1 MADASLLD
9 AGALEDDR
17 SLISANPN
25 SVDAAFE
32 SDPHLAFPDSIADD
46 PMPPSSSASREDT
59 KTPLELAY
67 SSTSSD
73 EGKYV
78 RVHASDGHVVRKVDA
93 STQGFYRPFKGS
105 IVTYS
110 YRLIVDGENSNDDK
124 HERPTKMQHTISSD
138 DAPPEPLV
146 QHLDHDEATTTKLLD
161 MCLKDMA
168 VGQTCTFRVDSTFT
182 KHDERAIQLTLH
194 DVHTEAHVLDGQMLR
209 RRVKSDGG
217 KGNTA
222 NDGSAV
228 TVRFRE
234 VEDAAV
240 GGFDDDERAAVPEE
254 EWMELEFEVG
264 DGTAMLGV
272 DHAVKSMR
280 VGDVVRLRLRGEAT
294 LPDVPAELP
303 PGTDLAYEELHV
315 ELILDKAGAARVDK
329 FSMKARDKVSLAED
343 LRQRANALY
352 KAGRI
357 ERAIKTYER
366 GIDMFNSLQAEG
378 DRERGTYDAAVAD
391 ANRQCRKAQVPF
403 YLNAALARVKLG
415 RFAEARD
422 DMLELFDLDDV
433 TSDDERAKAHFR
445 MGQAQVGL
453 LDYAEAQRSF
463 RRAMELAPSL
473 VCADATRELKRVAQ
487 LQAAQDAKD
496 RAVVS
501 SALAKKQ
508 RETNGNVFYTEHE
521 KSAIS
526 EPYRRALPK
535 KTERAAERIDNLE
548 AEIADIEEDE
558 DEVDRKRREDWYNG
572 MIRSGNMKVHMG

>member
-1 MADASLLD
+1 
-9 AGALEDDR
+9 
-17 SLISANPN
+17 
-25 SVDAAFE
+25 
-32 SDPHLAFPDSIADD
+32 
-46 PMPPSSSASREDT
+46 
-59 KTPLELAY
+59 
-67 SSTSSD
+67 
-73 EGKYV
+73 
-78 RVHASDGHVVRKVDA
+78 
-93 STQGFYRPFKGS
+93 
-105 IVTYS
+105 
-110 YRLIVDGENSNDDK
+110 
-124 HERPTKMQHTISSD
+124 
-138 DAPPEPLV
+138 
-146 QHLDHDEATTTKLLD
+146 
-161 MCLKDMA
+161 
-168 VGQTCTFRVDSTFT
+168 
-182 KHDERAIQLTLH
+182 
-194 DVHTEAHVLDGQMLR
+194 
-209 RRVKSDGG
+209 
-217 KGNTA
+217 
-222 NDGSAV
+222 
-228 TVRFRE
+228 
-234 VEDAAV
+234 
-240 GGFDDDERAAVPEE
+240 
-254 EWMELEFEVG
+254 MELEFEVG

-558 DEVDRKRREDWYNG
+558 EEVDRKRREDWYNG